1 MKTKTQKQL
10 IVVSIVSFVVTVFL
24 LTSSIFAWISISR
37 KANGSFVVNLTD
49 ISSDFE
55 FYIYRDTTFGGN
67 GTKLISDECTAPG
80 EEQCF
85 EKVVNPKVTQI
96 ISPEVKPSD
105 KMSFALKI
113 VNLSSVNINVRLS
126 LGGIISTGFNE
137 EYNKIQRAFM
147 YQITGIRYLNGG
159 VEGFDVKGTADTTSL
174 HFHNN
179 ELARYVMLEDFE
191 LKKNGSTNDRAVIY
205 FDLYFDENIHGFNES
220 LVSTGNSNAFMN
232 QTFVIENFYIEL
244 DR

>member
-1 MKTKTQKQL
+1 
-10 IVVSIVSFVVTVFL
+10 
-24 LTSSIFAWISISR
+24 
-37 KANGSFVVNLTD
+37 
-49 ISSDFE
+49 
-55 FYIYRDTTFGGN
+55 
-67 GTKLISDECTAPG
+67 
-80 EEQCF
+80 
-85 EKVVNPKVTQI
+85 
-96 ISPEVKPSD
+96 
-105 KMSFALKI
+105 MSFALKI

-179 ELARYVMLEDFE
+179 ALARYVMLEDFE